1 MRFIILGLLLL
12 IQAPATLHAT
22 GDWGRNGHRTTALI
36 AKKHLNRKTLKQI
49 GVLLEGQSLEV
60 VSTWA
65 DEIKSDGAFRKYSP
79 WHYVNFPKGSTYRE
93 HPKSEKGDLIA
104 AIDSC
109 ISVLK
114 DKDQTKEDRVFHLK
128 MLVHLIGDLHQP
140 LHIGL
145 ADDRGG
151 NDFQVRWFNKGTNLH
166 AVWDTE
172 MLESYNMSYSELALN
187 SRKLSKR
194 QLEEIRKGDHRDW
207 ARESRQLF
215 EDIYTHTA
223 RGEKLGYSYMY
234 RYVHTARFQL
244 QKAGIRL
251 AAVLNEIFS

>member
-1 MRFIILGLLLL
+1 MRLFTLGLLLL
-12 IQAPATLHAT
+12 ILAPATLQAA
-22 GDWGRNGHRTTALI
+22 GDWGRNGHRTTALV
-36 AKKHLNRKTLKQI
+36 AKRHLNHKTLKKI
-49 GVLLEGQSLEV
+49 EELLEGQSLEV

-65 DEIKSDGAFRKYSP
+65 DEIKSDRTFRKYSP
-79 WHYVNFPKGSTYRE
+79 WHYVNFPMGSTYQQ

-109 ISVLK
+109 IVVLK
-114 DKDQTKEDRVFHLK
+114 DKDQPKENRAFHLK

-140 LHIGL
+140 LHVGL

-172 MLESYNMSYSELALN
+172 MLESYNMSYSELASN

-194 QLEEIRKGDHRDW
+194 QLAEVRKGDHRDW
-207 ARESRQLF
+207 AHESRELF
-215 EDIYTHTA
+215 EDIYAHTK
-223 RGEKLGYSYMY
+223 RGQKLGYGYMY
-234 RYVHTARFQL
+234 RYVHTARWQL

-251 AAVLNEIFS
+251 AAMLNDIFS